1 LKIHRLPALETNIFY
16 LLEEDGKALIFDPGD
31 ADVLQSFLK
40 EHNLKPEAIWL
51 THHHW
56 DHING
61 VEQLKSHYDIPVYSS
76 VFDSKRL
83 SFVDHG
89 LKAGSEI
96 SFHSNSFKIIDFKGH
111 AKGQIGYHC
120 EKSRVIFVGDLL
132 FSLGCG
138 RLLEGTAEDHF
149 ESLNRLKKLPRD
161 TKIYFAHE
169 YTQTNFEFLKT
180 IAEQVPPEDSLEQIQ
195 AHILWLKRDQEFTS
209 PSTLDFEL
217 RNNPFLRCSFQ
228 DFVEIRKLRDL
239 W

>member
-1 LKIHRLPALETNIFY
+1 MKIHRLPALETNIFY

-89 LKAGSEI
+89 LKAG
-96 SFHSNSFKIIDFKGH
+96 
-111 AKGQIGYHC
+111 
-120 EKSRVIFVGDLL
+120 
-132 FSLGCG
+132 
-138 RLLEGTAEDHF
+138 
-149 ESLNRLKKLPRD
+149 
-161 TKIYFAHE
+161 
-169 YTQTNFEFLKT
+169 
-180 IAEQVPPEDSLEQIQ
+180 
-195 AHILWLKRDQEFTS
+195 
-209 PSTLDFEL
+209 
-217 RNNPFLRCSFQ
+217 
-228 DFVEIRKLRDL
+228 
-239 W
+239 